1 MLYHI
6 KKDKNSIEIQKEK
19 FCGVYGECT
28 MKKKPKYQE
37 KDNKCSQAG
46 GEKGVLCPADGTVNW
61 CSHCEKQHGG
71 FLKKLKTEL
80 KYDPAISLLGL
91 DPKEIKTGSKTAVF
105 SPTFTAAL
113 FTM

>member
-1 MLYHI
+1 
-6 KKDKNSIEIQKEK
+6 
-19 FCGVYGECT
+19 

-37 KDNKCSQAG
+37 KYNKSSQAS
-46 GEKGVLCPADGTVNW
+46 GEKGSLCPADGNVNW
-61 CSHCEKQHGG
+61 CSHYEKQHGG
-71 FLKKLKTEL
+71 FLKKLKKEL

-105 SPTFTAAL
+105 SPMFTAAL